1 MTCSVA
7 MCTYNGEKYITD
19 QLRSIINQST
29 QPDELIICDDN
40 SSDKTVERIKCILGS
55 WDKPW
60 HIYINKQNLGY
71 RKNFQKAISLC
82 KGDIIF
88 LSDQDDVWQKDK
100 ITIMM
105 KAFQDNPHV
114 LLAFHDA
121 EITDAQLNCIGGGV
135 SFWKVLQFNPEIFV
149 RGDYSRLFQSNV
161 VQGAACGF
169 RKELFDLSSLFPDEA
184 VHDEWLALNA
194 ALLGGILPIKM
205 CLLKYRQTGSNEIG
219 ASKES
224 FIMKAKKWSFSL
236 KNKITAHRNTI
247 QRRKSIWYALFLNNK
262 SKYKVDNHDLEQ
274 HYMFLSNRLQCISNS
289 NFLALPVRKY
299 RVIYKSEYYSL
310 KQYIKDV
317 LACIFK

>member
-1 MTCSVA
+1 M
-7 MCTYNGEKYITD
+7 
-19 QLRSIINQST
+19 
-29 QPDELIICDDN
+29 
-40 SSDKTVERIKCILGS
+40 
-55 WDKPW
+55 
-60 HIYINKQNLGY
+60 Y
-71 RKNFQKAISLC
+71 R
-82 KGDIIF
+82 
-88 LSDQDDVWQKDK
+88 
-100 ITIMM
+100 
-105 KAFQDNPHV
+105 
-114 LLAFHDA
+114 
-121 EITDAQLNCIGGGV
+121 GGV
-135 SFWKVLQFNPEIFV
+135 SFWKVLQFNPEVFV